1 MGSPRSTRSTD
12 SKSTAGSSPKTMNI
26 KAKKNGK
33 STKIWSSNH
42 VKPINLFDP
51 NIHKPQ
57 KKIAQSNEDIE
68 RLMKKQKEDAFKKST
83 YDYTESMINL
93 YGNELDEEEIDYKP
107 YPKLLEKM
115 SDRAY
120 FNEKNYLERVNDGQE
135 KKALLEK

>member
-83 YDYTESMINL
+83 YDYTESMIKL
-93 YGNELDEEEIDYKP
+93 FGNEIDEEEIDY
-107 YPKLLEKM
+107 
-115 SDRAY
+115 
-120 FNEKNYLERVNDGQE
+120 FNEKTYLDRVNDGKE
-135 KKALLEK
+135 T